1 MMTIALPTYNSNS
14 ILWLQLEALC
24 NQATSHDWE
33 LIVCE
38 EVGAYY
44 SGEKY
49 LEPYLDRLKEAGC
62 KRVKYIR
69 LTSWVPLSQKW
80 VIIAEEARFEN
91 YALCASDNYSPSD
104 RIERSVEALNDAD
117 WVDWSRGL
125 FVDLNTFK
133 TARWERPRETATG
146 LFMATKTKFMQSLEG
161 PYPKRNIDGWIRDQ
175 SPIKKRVNISKMPNG
190 LHTDGANQISHHRA
204 GLYNGKKYLRTF
216 HKDPHE
222 LRDLVPQYI
231 VEQLQNRFG

>member
-1 MMTIALPTYNSNS
+1 MTIALPTYNSNP

-24 NQATSHDWE
+24 NQKTTHDWE

-38 EVGAYY
+38 ETGAYY

-62 KRVKYIR
+62 NRVKYIP

-80 VIIAEEARFEN
+80 VIIAQEARFKN

-104 RIERSVEALNDAD
+104 RIEQSVEALKDAD
-117 WVDWSRGL
+117 WVDWSCGL

-133 TARWERPRETATG
+133 TARWERPGEKRSG
-146 LFMATKTKFMQSLEG
+146 LFMATKTKFMKSLKG
-161 PYPKRNIDGWIRDQ
+161 PYPKRSIDGWIKDQ
-175 SPIKKRVNISKMPNG
+175 SPIKKRVRVAQMPKG

-204 GLYNGKKYLRTF
+204 GLYVEEIKAPF
-216 HKDPHE
+216 HKDSHE
-222 LRDLVPQYI
+222 LRDLVPEYI
-231 VEQLQNRFG
+231 VTELQKRFG